1 MRAFPLFLI
10 ALLPFCAASAWAQR
24 VHCSPCN
31 HSFHDVQIG
40 TSDSFSFELSNTGNQ
55 MLRISS
61 KLVEGNAFSLSKLVL
76 PVKLAPGENIQ
87 LTITFKPT
95 AKGYTDAKVIFGS
108 NDPNSPLTMHFAGTG
123 VYPSSASLAVSPA
136 TLNFGNVTVGSSSTL
151 QGTLTASGA
160 AVTVSS
166 DQSSSSEYAILGMT
180 LPATI
185 QAGQSLQF
193 SVQFTPNASGVAS
206 AKVGFVS
213 NAVDSPTIE
222 QVTGSGVVAQSHN
235 VYLYWNGDGTAVG
248 YNIYRSTI
256 QAGPFQEINTSL
268 DSSTNYTD
276 YTVVSGTTYYYV
288 ATEVDSEGQES
299 PYSNEVQAVIPNP

>member
-1 MRAFPLFLI
+1 MRAFPLLLI
-10 ALLPFCAASAWAQR
+10 AMLPFCVGSAWAQR
-24 VHCSPCN
+24 LHCSPCN
-31 HSFHDVQIG
+31 HSFHNVQIG
-40 TSDSFSFELSNTGNQ
+40 TSESFSFELSNTGNQ
-55 MLRISS
+55 MLRITS
-61 KLVEGNAFSLSKLVL
+61 KTVEGSAFSLSKVVL
-76 PVKLAPGENIQ
+76 PVKLAPGASIQ

-95 AKGYTDAKVIFGS
+95 AKGYADAKVIFGS
-108 NDPNSPLTMHFAGTG
+108 NDPDSPLHMHFAGIG
-123 VYPSSASLAVSPA
+123 FYPSSASLAVSPA
-136 TLNFGNVTVGSSSTL
+136 TLNFGNVTVGSSATL

-166 DQSSSSEYAILGMT
+166 DQSSSSEYAIMGLN

-206 AKVGFVS
+206 AKVGFIS
-213 NAVDSPTIE
+213 NAVDSPTVE
-222 QVTGSGVVAQSHN
+222 QVTGTGVVAQAHN
-235 VYLYWNGDGTAVG
+235 VYLSWDGDGSAVG
-248 YNIYRSTI
+248 YNIYRSTV

-299 PYSNEVQAVIPNP
+299 AYSNEVKAVIPNP

>member
-10 ALLPFCAASAWAQR
+10 ALLPFCASSAWAQR
-24 VHCSPCN
+24 LHCNPCN

-40 TSDSFSFELSNTGNQ
+40 TSQSFSFELANTGNQ
-55 MLRISS
+55 MLRITS
-61 KLVEGNAFSLSKLVL
+61 KSVEGSAFSLSKLAL
-76 PVKLAPGENIQ
+76 PVKLEPGASIQ
-87 LTITFKPT
+87 LTITFTPT

-108 NDPNSPLTMHFAGTG
+108 NDPVSPLSMHFAGTG
-123 VYPSSASLAVSPA
+123 FYPSSATLAVSPA
-136 TLNFGNVTVGSSSTL
+136 TLSFGNVTVGSSATL

-166 DQSSSSEYAILGMT
+166 DQSSSSEYAILGLT

-206 AKVGFVS
+206 AKVGFIS
-213 NAVDSPTIE
+213 NAVGSPTIE
-222 QVTGSGVVAQSHN
+222 QVTGTGEVAQSHN
-235 VYLYWNGDGTAVG
+235 VYLSWDGVGGAVG
-248 YNIYRSTI
+248 YNIYRSTV

-288 ATEVDSEGQES
+288 ATEVNSEGQES